1 MHPGWND
8 DLLGA
13 GKNSTEKQFEMPFQK
28 QREGMLLGISVG
40 KDMELMRARR
50 LRKGEEKVGERLK
63 NSSSSI

>member
-8 DLLGA
+8 DLLRA

-28 QREGMLLGISVG
+28 RREGMLLGISVG

>member
-1 MHPGWND
+1 MMTYSEQV
-8 DLLGA
+8 
-13 GKNSTEKQFEMPFQK
+13 KTVQKKQYEMPFQK